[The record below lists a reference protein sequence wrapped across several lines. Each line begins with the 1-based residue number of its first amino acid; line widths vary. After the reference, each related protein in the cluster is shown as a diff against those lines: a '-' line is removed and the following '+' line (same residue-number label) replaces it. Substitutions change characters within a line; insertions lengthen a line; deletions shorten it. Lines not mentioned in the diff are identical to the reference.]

1 MNETNIV
8 DTSNGFKGPNGLKGP
23 NGPHDFLSNDIY
35 FSADYGNT
43 NQRFRKRCKTCACY
57 CLGFSLFTIT
67 SSLFFIVG
75 YTYHDNLHC
84 NITSF

>member
-8 DTSNGFKGPNGLKGP
+8 NNSNGSNDL
-23 NGPHDFLSNDIY
+23 LSNDIY
-35 FSADYGNT
+35 FSADYKNT
-43 NQRFRKRCKTCACY
+43 NQRFRKRCKTCTCY
-57 CLGFSLFTIT
+57 CLGLSLFTIT